1 MKQKAECPLYTVG
14 MLSWVEIDATALRN
28 NLELFREK
36 VGDKVEL
43 APVVKSNAYGHGMM
57 TVTGLCQDM
66 ADRLCVNS
74 LGEAAALRQAG
85 VELPIV
91 VMGYVEQADLPEL
104 VSLDIQP
111 VVTSLE
117 TLDRLA
123 GEVVRQART
132 LKVHLKVET
141 GTHRQGVPLRELQPF
156 VLKIKASPGL
166 ELEGLSTHYANIEDT
181 TDHSFAMAQIAT
193 FGAARKAVEG
203 WLGKPV
209 PVCHTA
215 CSAATLLLK
224 ETHMD
229 LVRIGIALYGLWPS
243 RETLVSCREE
253 GGDLPDLRPVM
264 TWKSRIAQVRSVEEG
279 SYIGYGCTYR
289 TTRESKIA
297 VLPVGYNEGYDRRL
311 SGTGHVLVRGRRA
324 PVRGRV
330 CMNMTMVD
338 VTDIPGAAL
347 EDEAVLLG
355 AQHDEQISAGQL
367 AGWCGTIAYEV
378 VTRVNPTLPRIV
390 VNPGH

>member
-1 MKQKAECPLYTVG
+1 
-14 MLSWVEIDATALRN
+14 MLNWIEIDATALRN

-36 VGDKVEL
+36 IGSGVEL
-43 APVVKSNAYGHGMM
+43 APVVKSNAYGHGML
-57 TVTGLCQDM
+57 TVTGLCQDL

-74 LGEAAALRQAG
+74 LGEATALRGAG

-91 VMGYVEQADLPEL
+91 VMGYVEQDDLPEL
-104 VSLDIQP
+104 VALNVQP
-111 VVTSLE
+111 VVSSLA

-123 GEVVRQART
+123 EETAKQDRT
-132 LKVHLKVET
+132 VKVHLKAET
-141 GTHRQGVPLRELQPF
+141 GTHRQGVARREMQPF
-156 VLKIKASPGL
+156 VEKIKASPGL
-166 ELEGLSTHYANIEDT
+166 QLEGLSTHYANIEDT
-181 TDHSFAMAQIAT
+181 TDRSFAVAQIAT
-193 FGAARKAVEG
+193 FGAARKAVEEWHG
-203 WLGKPV
+203 GPV

-215 CSAATLLLK
+215 CSAATLLLR

-229 LVRIGIALYGLWPS
+229 LVRVGISLYGLWPS

-264 TWKSRIAQVRSVEEG
+264 AWKSRIAQVRTVPEG

-289 TTRESKIA
+289 TTRESMLA

-311 SGTGHVLVRGRRA
+311 SGVGHVLVRGKRA

-338 VTDIPGAAL
+338 VTDIPDAGL

-355 AQHDEQISAGQL
+355 RQDDERISAEQL
-367 AGWCGTIAYEV
+367 AGWCGTIPYEV
-378 VTRVNPTLPRIV
+378 VTRVNPALPRIV
-390 VNPGH
+390 VNPGL

>member
-1 MKQKAECPLYTVG
+1 
-14 MLSWVEIDATALRN
+14 MLNWVEIDATALRN
-28 NLELFREK
+28 NLKLFRDK
-36 VGDKVEL
+36 IGDEVEL
-43 APVVKSNAYGHGMM
+43 ATVVKSNAYGHGML
-57 TVTGLCQDM
+57 TVTGLCQDL

-104 VSLDIQP
+104 VELNLQP
-111 VVTSLE
+111 VVTNLE

-123 GEVVRQART
+123 AEAGRQGRT
-132 LKVHLKVET
+132 VKVHLKAET
-141 GTHRQGVPLRELQPF
+141 GTHRQGVPRLELQPF
-156 VLKIKASPGL
+156 VERITAGPGL
-166 ELEGLSTHYANIEDT
+166 ALEGLSTHYANIEDT

-193 FGAARKAVEG
+193 FGAARKSVEG
-203 WLGKPV
+203 WHGAPV

-229 LVRIGIALYGLWPS
+229 MVRIGIALYGLWPS

-253 GGDLPDLRPVM
+253 RGELPDLRPVM
-264 TWKSRIAQVRSVEEG
+264 TWKSRIAQIRTVEEG

-311 SGTGHVLVRGRRA
+311 SGVGHVLVRGRRA

-338 VTDIPGAAL
+338 VTDIPGAGL

-355 AQHDEQISAGQL
+355 AQGDERISAEQL
-367 AGWCGTIAYEV
+367 SGWCGTIPYEV
-378 VTRVNPTLPRIV
+378 VTRVNPALPRIV
-390 VNPGH
+390 VNPGG

>member
-1 MKQKAECPLYTVG
+1 
-14 MLSWVEIDATALRN
+14 MLNWVEIDATALRN
-28 NLELFREK
+28 NLKLFREK
-36 VGDKVEL
+36 IGGKVEL
-43 APVVKSNAYGHGMM
+43 APVVKSNAYGHGML
-57 TVTGLCQDM
+57 TVTGLCQDL

-74 LGEAAALRQAG
+74 LGEAAALRRAG

-91 VMGYVEQADLPEL
+91 VMGYVEQDDLAEL
-104 VSLDIQP
+104 VEMDLQP
-111 VVTSLE
+111 VVSNLP

-123 GEVVRQART
+123 AEAGRQSRT
-132 LKVHLKVET
+132 VKVHLKAET
-141 GTHRQGVPLRELQPF
+141 GTHRQGAARRDLQPF
-156 VLKIKASPGL
+156 VERIAASPGL
-166 ELEGLSTHYANIEDT
+166 ALEGLSTHYANIEDT
-181 TDHSFAMAQIAT
+181 TDHSFATAQIAT

-203 WLGKPV
+203 WHGKPV

-215 CSAATLLLK
+215 CSAATLLLQ

-243 RETLVSCREE
+243 RETLVSCRDE
-253 GGDLPDLRPVM
+253 GGELPDLRPVM
-264 TWKSRIAQVRSVEEG
+264 TWKSRIAQIGTVEEG

-297 VLPVGYNEGYDRRL
+297 VLPCGYNEGYDRRL
-311 SGTGHVLVRGRRA
+311 SGVGHVLIRGRRA

-338 VTDIPGAAL
+338 VTDIPDAGL

-355 AQHDEQISAGQL
+355 AQDDERISAEQL
-367 AGWCGTIAYEV
+367 SGWCGTIPYEV
-378 VTRVNPTLPRIV
+378 VTRVNPALPRIV
-390 VNPGH
+390 VRPEN